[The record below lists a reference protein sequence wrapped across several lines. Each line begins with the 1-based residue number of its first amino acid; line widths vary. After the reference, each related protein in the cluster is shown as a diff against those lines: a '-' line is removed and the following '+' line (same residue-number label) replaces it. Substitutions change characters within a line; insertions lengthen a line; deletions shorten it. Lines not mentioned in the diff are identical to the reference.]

1 MSNSELSADYSQ
13 SEDAGSGD
21 DNRVELK
28 AMLDVIAAQ
37 LLDAD
42 RRHTAALAEMQER
55 ITGMG
60 READALRPRVPEE
73 FAPAFGRIETAMA
86 ELAHRL
92 SDPADSRTVPND
104 KRLGSTSSRRESSS
118 NYPYGSLTPMALRSA
133 HSDVRDR
140 DDEFSKRA
148 SGVDTF
154 DVIDSVPGDV
164 SDPWDRDAADALA
177 GLYETG
183 DVNLSPKVRFGGS
196 SVAQAGSRPGVDEA
210 WLEGKFA
217 EIAQGIQ
224 QSLATMRPDNGI
236 SEISQRLD
244 QFERQ
249 FAKLFAGVATHEDLA
264 AIHLIESHVAE
275 VVNHLVQTQDQLER
289 LNIIEAQ
296 LANISHTL
304 ADAPGAPADGS
315 SGAVSAQRGPDL
327 DAIARAAAE
336 QTARRF
342 ADLRIDD
349 RHSAAD
355 ELRPLI
361 ERLMSQNRQG
371 EEQTAALLDT
381 MQQAMIRLLDRVD
394 SIEFVQQAGAS
405 PAVDNT
411 AYRGGM
417 FGGEAAER
425 SEPVDEDDIDEALN
439 TVFAE
444 ISARPS
450 VASVLALPREAAASS
465 EETARKG
472 EKSRQDLVA
481 DARRAK
487 MRLAAEQDDIVVGP
501 PSSLSIS
508 SSASEGSMGAPPAG
522 SRPIRPTTAPSKK
535 TSGPSAPSPRLM
547 VIAAV
552 ALVALGSL
560 WYTFGFGKAHLGES
574 SSVQQI
580 EPGTSPQVNGAAA
593 GGSSDAA
600 KSAPAS
606 SSPTGN
612 VEKSAD
618 PSPGGNGPRGD
629 LVPGNG
635 EHANTAYDAPPRRTT
650 ALPMLGVAVD
660 LDQPITAAELEQSK
674 RHQAMAQISGELGNA
689 AARSGD
695 GAVVPASMVPSEAET
710 EGTKADV
717 TTDSVPTVASK
728 ANASQTGASKST
740 PLDMPPATVGP
751 LSLRLA
757 AANGDPS
764 AQFEVGARLA
774 EGKGT
779 TQSFKDAAKWY
790 QRSAD
795 QGFAQSEY
803 RLGTL
808 YERGLGLKPDS
819 AQAAVWYQRAAE
831 QGNIKAMHNLAVLSA
846 NQNDQSP
853 DYTTAAQWFE
863 AAAQRGLPDSQFN
876 LAVLYENGLGV
887 NRDMKRAFMWLS
899 IAARGGDADAV
910 RRRDILRGKLTA
922 EEVTAA
928 NKMIVAWKPAP
939 SSRDVNDARTAGEI
953 WKNNPKNGMNG

>member
-1 MSNSELSADYSQ
+1 MSNPELSAGYSQ
-13 SEDAGSGD
+13 DQDASSGD
-21 DNRVELK
+21 DNRAELK

-37 LLDAD
+37 LVDAD

-55 ITGMG
+55 IDGMG
-60 READALRPRVPEE
+60 READALRPRVPQE
-73 FAPAFGRIETAMA
+73 FAPAFVRIEAAMA
-86 ELAHRL
+86 ELAQRL
-92 SDPADSRTVPND
+92 SDPADARTTAND
-104 KRLGSTSSRRESSS
+104 KRPVSGSSRF
-118 NYPYGSLTPMALRSA
+118 NDPYGSMMPMALRSA
-133 HSDVRDR
+133 HNEARDR
-140 DDEFSKRA
+140 DDQFAKPA

-154 DVIDSVPGDV
+154 DVIDSGDAT
-164 SDPWDRDAADALA
+164 DPWDHAAADALA
-177 GLYETG
+177 ELYETG
-183 DVNLSPKVRFGGS
+183 DVNFAPKAHYTSGSVVR
-196 SVAQAGSRPGVDEA
+196 AGSQQGIDEA

-217 EIAQGIQ
+217 EIAQGIE
-224 QSLATMRPDNGI
+224 QSLAAMRTDNGI
-236 SEISQRLD
+236 SEISQRFD

-249 FAKLFAGVATHEDLA
+249 FAKLFAGVATHDDLA

-275 VVNHLVQTQDQLER
+275 VVNHLVQTHDQLER

-296 LANISHTL
+296 LASISHTL
-304 ADAPGAPADGS
+304 ADVQGVPVDAVT
-315 SGAVSAQRGPDL
+315 GAVPVQRAPNI

-336 QTARRF
+336 QTAQRF
-342 ADLRIDD
+342 ADD

-361 ERLMSQNRQG
+361 ERMMSQNRQG

-394 SIEFVQQAGAS
+394 SIEFVQQAATS
-405 PAVDNT
+405 PAPDSRQ
-411 AYRGGM
+411 YRSGT
-417 FGGEAAER
+417 FGGEAPRR
-425 SEPVDEDDIDEALN
+425 SELVDVDEDDIDEALGA
-439 TVFAE
+439 VFAE

-450 VASVLALPREAAASS
+450 VASALARPREVSASS
-465 EETARKG
+465 DEAARKD
-472 EKSRQDLVA
+472 EKSRQDFVA

-487 MRLAAEQDDIVVGP
+487 MRLAAEQDELAGGP
-501 PSSLSIS
+501 AGSVSIS
-508 SSASEGSMGAPPAG
+508 SSASEGPMAAPPAG
-522 SRPIRPTTAPSKK
+522 SRPIRPAAVPSKK
-535 TSGPSAPSPRLM
+535 ASGPSAPSPRLM

-560 WYTFGFGKAHLGES
+560 WYTFGFGKAHVGEP
-574 SSVQQI
+574 SSVQQV
-580 EPGTSPQVNGAAA
+580 EPGTSPQANGADTT
-593 GGSSDAA
+593 GSTDAV
-600 KSAPAS
+600 KSVPES
-606 SSPTGN
+606 SSPAGQ
-612 VEKSAD
+612 EDKAAD
-618 PSPGGNGPRGD
+618 PSLGGNGPRGD
-629 LVPGNG
+629 LMPGDG
-635 EHANTAYDAPPRRTT
+635 RSENTASDAAPRRVT

-660 LDQPITAAELEQSK
+660 LDQPVTAAGLEQAK
-674 RHQAMAQISGELGNA
+674 RHQAMAEMSGELGNA
-689 AARSGD
+689 AARSGE
-695 GAVVPASMVPSEAET
+695 GAAVPASMVPSEAET
-710 EGTKADV
+710 EGAKADL
-717 TTDSVPTVASK
+717 TTGSVSTAPSK
-728 ANASQTGASKST
+728 TSASQTNASKSS

-779 TQSFKDAAKWY
+779 TQSFQDAAKWY

-795 QGFAQSEY
+795 QGFAQSQY

-808 YERGLGLKPDS
+808 YERGLGLKPDA
-819 AQAAVWYQRAAE
+819 AQAAVWYQRAAA

-863 AAAQRGLPDSQFN
+863 AAAQRGLADSQFN

-887 NRDMKRAFMWLS
+887 TRDMKRAFMWLS

-922 EEVTAA
+922 EEVKVAD
-928 NKMIVAWKPAP
+928 KMIAAWRPSP
-939 SSRDVNDARTAGEI
+939 SSRDINDARTAGEI